1 MFFVAWLIG
10 IVLLQKLDTETPAA
24 PEAAAAADRNRPPPL
39 PMGTYTVAALLL
51 KDKQHGRL

>member
-10 IVLLQKLDTETPAA
+10 IVLLQKLDKEKPAD
-24 PEAAAAADRNRPPPL
+24 PEAEAEADRNRPPPL
-39 PMGTYTVAALLL
+39 PMGAYTVAALLL